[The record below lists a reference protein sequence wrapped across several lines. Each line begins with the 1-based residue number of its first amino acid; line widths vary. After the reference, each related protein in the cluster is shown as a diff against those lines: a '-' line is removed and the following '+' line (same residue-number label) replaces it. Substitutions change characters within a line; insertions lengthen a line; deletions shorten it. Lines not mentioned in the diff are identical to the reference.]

1 MSIDNM
7 LNRYWRL
14 NNLYSIIN
22 EDGKSVK
29 FKMRQVQD
37 NLYRNMSFRNIILKA
52 RQLGNTS
59 FIDLLCLDICLFTPN
74 IRAGIIAHTKPD
86 ARAIF
91 HDKIWFPYNS
101 LPDNIRKSIP
111 LVKSES
117 SELRMINN
125 SSIRVGTSFRS
136 ATSQFLHI
144 SEYGKICAMYPKKA
158 REILTG
164 CIPTVHAGSF
174 LFIEGT
180 AEGRSGHFFD
190 MCEASRLG
198 RTDGGG
204 QELQFHFFPWWMNRS
219 YRLSSK
225 GVEFP
230 DRIAKYFIALEKLG
244 IVLDAE
250 QRAWYRVTEG
260 GSAGLGED
268 MKREHPSYPEEAFA
282 QAIEGA
288 YYKSQLDRAYGE
300 ERITHV
306 VYNPAYPVD
315 TSWDIGHSDSTAIWF
330 SQDIG
335 GKLYLIDYYESSQE
349 GLEHYVEV
357 LRDKQAKL
365 KYKYGRMIGPHDIR
379 VTEWGS
385 GKTRLEQALSHG
397 LMFEIAPSI
406 GLLDGIEVT
415 RRMLNE
421 CWFDAT
427 RCDQGI
433 KALSSYRKEWNDN
446 TGDWSSKPL
455 KDWTNH
461 GSDSLRYLAI
471 SRSPGST
478 VRSGVRSNVE
488 KAMYKPVK

>member
-1 MSIDNM
+1 MPEHLTLNGDAVSIDNM

-74 IRAGIIAHTKPD
+74 IRAGIIAHTKAD
-86 ARAIF
+86 AKAIH

-144 SEYGKICAMYPKKA
+144 SEYGKICAMFPKKA

-198 RTDGGG
+198 KTDGSG
-204 QELQFHFFPWWMNRS
+204 QEIKSHFFKSAQHPRGQALPYQGEDSLYMQAIRAGLNS
-219 YRLSSK
+219 PDPRLREAAQNWGK
-225 GVEFP
+225 VRKQFL
-230 DRIAKYFIALEKLG
+230 YN
-244 IVLDAE
+244 VLDLSNPSTHYG
-250 QRAWYRVTEG
+250 QDGIMR
-260 GSAGLGED
+260 SFILGC
-268 MKREHPSYPEEAFA
+268 
-282 QAIEGA
+282 GA
-288 YYKSQLDRAYGE
+288 TVHG
-300 ERITHV
+300 
-306 VYNPAYPVD
+306 
-315 TSWDIGHSDSTAIWF
+315 DIGVLAANR
-330 SQDIG
+330 G
-335 GKLYLIDYYESSQE
+335 GMS
-349 GLEHYVEV
+349 
-357 LRDKQAKL
+357 
-365 KYKYGRMIGPHDIR
+365 R
-379 VTEWGS
+379 VVNIQKGFNKWIFQIPLGNRPE
-385 GKTRLEQALSHG
+385 AN
-397 LMFEIAPSI
+397 P
-406 GLLDGIEVT
+406 
-415 RRMLNE
+415 LN
-421 CWFDAT
+421 
-427 RCDQGI
+427 R
-433 KALSSYRKEWNDN
+433 
-446 TGDWSSKPL
+446 
-455 KDWTNH
+455 
-461 GSDSLRYLAI
+461 
-471 SRSPGST
+471 
-478 VRSGVRSNVE
+478 
-488 KAMYKPVK
+488 